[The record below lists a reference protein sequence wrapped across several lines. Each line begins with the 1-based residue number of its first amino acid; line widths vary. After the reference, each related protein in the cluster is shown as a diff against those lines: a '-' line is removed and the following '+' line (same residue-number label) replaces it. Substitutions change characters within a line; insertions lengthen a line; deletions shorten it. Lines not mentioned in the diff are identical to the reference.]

1 MWWIQT
7 NIYIYTHI
15 YIYIHPPKNGYY
27 FASPW
32 IFLKC
37 GKELPSHAPQ
47 RSSVGIIGGTPIAGW
62 LISIDF
68 MEHLKKKK

>member
-7 NIYIYTHI
+7 NIYIYIYI

-47 RSSVGIIGGTPIAGW
+47 RSSVGIIGVPQ
-62 LISIDF
+62 
-68 MEHLKKKK
+68 